1 MQGQFCTVDFIV
13 VSFVTIVSE
22 KDIFQTFL
30 LFLYYKFSVRT
41 YSHNANGTVYIVDD
55 SKKNVRTVPYDP
67 YVIMEVR
74 SYGES
79 TGRNN
84 ATAQTIVT
92 QT

>member
-30 LFLYYKFSVRT
+30 QFLYYKFSVRT
-41 YSHNANGTVYIVDD
+41 YLHNCTLWMILKRMY
-55 SKKNVRTVPYDP
+55 VRYQVPNDP